1 VCALGSFVPG
11 VQTRSERADGNSWPV
26 RTGHEFEPR
35 DTGETLPTDRRTRDR
50 VRLFFWAVLTI
61 VCISAVLVSHQQQT
75 QGLRLKAEGAQER
88 AIRYTENVLDARL
101 DAHRVADL
109 IERSGYD
116 KLLADL
122 KRDLFNDQRIVRVRV
137 WRPDGL
143 LVFTTDDPTKIGALT
158 SKDQGVRAALQGD
171 VVSVIQTETLAPDTS
186 TTPVPT
192 ELFSTYVPLRD
203 TDKAAVHGVVE
214 IDSDYGLMR
223 DSTSRPWKQMQV
235 AFGIVGLLCFVM
247 TFVSFIWSR
256 RPEEVSGFGPNRR
269 DVRTSARDDKKAASA
284 QAEAAK
290 LRERVKELERQA
302 EQAKAEQAKKEA
314 ARKADQLAAPNV
326 ETPDPADTERLT
338 TRAKQ
343 LEAQAQSAEARSSQ
357 LRARVTE
364 MEAQLRVTTEQL
376 RSAQTRQEA
385 VDAASAERSAIPPEV
400 QAQLQAGAETEQVL
414 RAELQAA
421 QAEVEGLQK
430 ARDEIEQAHTEQAKA
445 QQSQL
450 DQTRAQARMA
460 EEERQRSLA
469 EQAKSAT
476 VEPAIAPDVAA
487 RIDELEQQ
495 LKRSEHER
503 AMLRAGRPETVY
515 EARNRELEDELARVG
530 DHLRVAEGRA
540 RSSDAATAGVDPGVI
555 AALEDRITAAEERA
569 RDAERRLDEAKPRS
583 GSRSRTPKSNGN
595 GEPATPM
602 EDAAEKPV
610 EDDAEQ
616 RAIDGSDLRS
626 RLVRS
631 TDAKRRGATPV
642 PEDAKSSRAGR
653 PRK

>member
-1 VCALGSFVPG
+1 M
-11 VQTRSERADGNSWPV
+11 
-26 RTGHEFEPR
+26 
-35 DTGETLPTDRRTRDR
+35 PTDRRTRDR

-61 VCISAVLVSHQQQT
+61 VCLSAVLVSHQQQQ

-88 AIRYTENVLDARL
+88 AIRYTENVLDGRL
-101 DAHRVADL
+101 DAHRVATP

-116 KLLADL
+116 QLLADL
-122 KRDLFNDQRIVRVRV
+122 KHDLFNDQRIVRVRV

-143 LVFTTDDPTKIGALT
+143 LVFTTDDPAKIGALT
-158 SKDQGVRAALQGD
+158 SKDQGVHAALQGD
-171 VVSVIQTETLAPDTS
+171 VVSVIQTETVAPDTK

-192 ELFSTYVPLRD
+192 ELFSTYVPLRQ

-235 AFGIVGLLCFVM
+235 AFGIVALLCLVM
-247 TFVSFIWSR
+247 TIVSFVWSR

-269 DVRTSARDDKKAASA
+269 DVRASARDDKKVASA

-290 LRERVKELERQA
+290 LREQVKGLEHQA
-302 EQAKAEQAKKEA
+302 KQAKAEQAKKDA
-314 ARKADQLAAPNV
+314 VQKAEQKAQQAAPILA
-326 ETPDPADTERLT
+326 TPDPAETERLT
-338 TRAKQ
+338 ARAKQ

-357 LRARVTE
+357 LQARVTE

-376 RSAQTRQEA
+376 RSAQKRQET
-385 VDAASAERSAIPPEV
+385 AAEERTAIPPEV
-400 QAQLQAGAETEQVL
+400 QAQLQAAGETEQVL

-430 ARDEIEQAHTEQAKA
+430 ARDENEQAHAEQAKA
-445 QQSQL
+445 QQGQL
-450 DQTRAQARMA
+450 DQARAQARMA
-460 EEERQRSLA
+460 EEERQRSVA
-469 EQAKSAT
+469 EAAKSAT
-476 VEPAIAPDVAA
+476 SQPAIAPDVAA
-487 RIDELEQQ
+487 RIEELEQLLQ
-495 LKRSEHER
+495 RSEHER

-515 EARNRELEDELARVG
+515 EARNRELEDELAHLR
-530 DHLRVAEGRA
+530 DQLRVAEDRA

-555 AALEDRITAAEERA
+555 AALEERITAAEERA
-569 RDAERRLDEAKPRS
+569 RDAERRLDEAKPR
-583 GSRSRTPKSNGN
+583 GRSRTPKGNGN
-595 GEPATPM
+595 GEASPA
-602 EDAAEKPV
+602 
-610 EDDAEQ
+610 EDDAEEP
-616 RAIDGSDLRS
+616 AIDGSELRS

-642 PEDAKSSRAGR
+642 PEDARSSRAGR

>member
-1 VCALGSFVPG
+1 M
-11 VQTRSERADGNSWPV
+11 

-61 VCISAVLVSHQQQT
+61 VCLSAVLVSHQQQT

-88 AIRYTENVLDARL
+88 AIRYTENVLDGRL
-101 DAHRVADL
+101 DAHRVASP

-116 KLLADL
+116 QLLAQL
-122 KRDLFNDQRIVRVRV
+122 KRDLFTDQRIVRVRV

-143 LVFTTDDPTKIGALT
+143 LVFTTDDPSKIGALT
-158 SKDQGVRAALQGD
+158 SKDPSVRAALQGD
-171 VVSVIQTETLAPDTS
+171 VVSVIQTETVAPDTS

-235 AFGIVGLLCFVM
+235 AFGIVALLCLVM
-247 TFVSFIWSR
+247 TIVSFVWSR

-269 DVRTSARDDKKAASA
+269 DVRASARDDKKAASA
-284 QAEAAK
+284 QAEASK
-290 LRERVKELERQA
+290 LRERVKELEHQA
-302 EQAKAEQAKKEA
+302 EQVKAEQAKKDA
-314 ARKADQLAAPNV
+314 AQKAAQKAQPAPPNV
-326 ETPDPADTERLT
+326 ETPDPAETERLT
-338 TRAKQ
+338 ARAKQ
-343 LEAQAQSAEARSSQ
+343 LEAQAQSVEARSLQ
-357 LRARVTE
+357 LQARVTE

-376 RSAQTRQEA
+376 RSAQKRQEA
-385 VDAASAERSAIPPEV
+385 ADAASAERSSIPPEV
-400 QAQLQAGAETEQVL
+400 QAQLQVAGETEQVL

-476 VEPAIAPDVAA
+476 VQPAIAPDVAA
-487 RIDELEQQ
+487 RIEELEQQ

-515 EARNRELEDELARVG
+515 EARNRELEDELAHVG
-530 DHLRVAEGRA
+530 DQLRVAEGRA
-540 RSSDAATAGVDPGVI
+540 RSSDAATAGVDPSVI

-583 GSRSRTPKSNGN
+583 GSRSRTPKGNGN
-595 GEPATPM
+595 GEAAPI
-602 EDAAEKPV
+602 EDDAEKPV
-610 EDDAEQ
+610 KDDAEQ

-642 PEDAKSSRAGR
+642 PEDARSSRAGR